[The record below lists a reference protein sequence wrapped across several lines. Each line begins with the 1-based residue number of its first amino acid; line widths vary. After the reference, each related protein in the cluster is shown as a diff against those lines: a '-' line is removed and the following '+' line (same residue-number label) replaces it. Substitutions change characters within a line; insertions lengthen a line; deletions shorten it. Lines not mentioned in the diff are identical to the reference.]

1 MLFLILAKPQYKENQ
16 GTVRIPLL
24 SRGCPINIV

>member
-1 MLFLILAKPQYKENQ
+1 MLFLILAKSHYKENQ

-24 SRGCPINIV
+24 PRGCPINIV